1 MLKFLLKEVRANSSG
16 SGTRGH
22 SISGKGTKR
31 KSEVGDNQQ
40 STRAEGKKR
49 SGLTSKKKGRKSDI
63 M

>member
-16 SGTRGH
+16 KGTSG
-22 SISGKGTKR
+22 IAKSGKGTKR
-31 KSEVGDNQQ
+31 KSEIGDKQQ
-40 STRAEGKKR
+40 STRVEGKKR